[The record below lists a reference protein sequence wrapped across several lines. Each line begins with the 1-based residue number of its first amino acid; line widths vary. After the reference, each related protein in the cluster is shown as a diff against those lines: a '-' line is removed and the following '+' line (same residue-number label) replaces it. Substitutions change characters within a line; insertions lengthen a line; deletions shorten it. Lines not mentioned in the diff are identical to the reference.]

1 MPWPIREPKLDRALT
16 GAYLQRDWRAL
27 SGLVAP
33 EYYGAG
39 QGFEW
44 DFAALQREFPKIHL
58 SEFHLERQR
67 VKPLSPDLILVN
79 DTFTMR
85 ETYAGQDISGRYW
98 SSDVWVRRGGRD
110 DHFT

>member
-1 MPWPIREPKLDRALT
+1 LLRNITAPGR
-16 GAYLQRDWRAL
+16 GS
-27 SGLVAP
+27 SGI
-33 EYYGAG
+33 
-39 QGFEW
+39 FT
-44 DFAALQREFPKIHL
+44 ALQREFPKIHL

-98 SSDVWVRRGGRD
+98 SSDVWVRRGGRWLLLVEQELPLP
-110 DHFT
+110 